1 MNISEINELLKV
13 IDKTNLGYVKLETND
28 LKLEVSKNIN
38 SDNEELFN
46 EVKPTSRE
54 FNNEELVHT
63 EICETVILD
72 EEEITLIES
81 PLMGTFYSS
90 PGPNKEV
97 FVNIGDIINIGDTLC
112 IVEAMKLMNEIT
124 SDVNGEIV
132 EILVKNEELVE
143 YNQPLFKIRPL

>member
-72 EEEITLIES
+72 EEITLIES

-90 PGPNKEV
+90 PGQNKEV
-97 FVNIGDIINIGDTLC
+97 FVNIGDIVNIGDTLC

>member
-38 SDNEELFN
+38 SDNKELFN

-72 EEEITLIES
+72 EEITLIES

-90 PGPNKEV
+90 PGQNKEV
-97 FVNIGDIINIGDTLC
+97 FVNIGDIVNIGDTLC

>member
-38 SDNEELFN
+38 SDNKELFN

-72 EEEITLIES
+72 EEITLIES

-90 PGPNKEV
+90 PGQNKEV
-97 FVNIGDIINIGDTLC
+97 FVNIGDIVNIGDTLC

-124 SDVNGEIV
+124 SDVNGEVV